1 MQGNTAVFGLF
12 RTRHAVENAID
23 VLRAN
28 GFRLSDISVLFPQN
42 VGNKELAHEK
52 GTKAP
57 EGAVGGA
64 SAGGLLGGTLGL
76 LAGIGVLAI
85 PGLGPF
91 IAAGPI
97 MAALAGIGAGGVVGG
112 MVGALV
118 GMGIPEYEAKRYEG
132 FVRKGGILMSVHTD
146 NHEWTTL
153 AKRLLDGAGAKHIAS
168 SHESSADVPTEHPGH
183 V

>member
-42 VGNKELAHEK
+42 VGTKEFAHEK
-52 GTKAP
+52 GTKAA
-57 EGAVGGA
+57 EGAAGGA
-64 SAGGLLGGTLGL
+64 SAGAVIGGTLGL
-76 LAGIGVLAI
+76 LAGVGWLVI
-85 PGLGPF
+85 PGLGPL

-97 MAALAGIGAGGVVGG
+97 VAALAGVGAGGVVGG
-112 MVGALV
+112 VFGSLV
-118 GMGIPEYEAKRYEG
+118 GMGVPEYVAKRYEG
-132 FVRKGGILMSVHTD
+132 FVRKGGILMSVHCDDST
-146 NHEWTTL
+146 WTER
-153 AKRLLDGAGAKHIAS
+153 AKRLLDAAGAKHIAS
-168 SHESSADVPTEHPGH
+168 AHEANADVPTEHPGH